1 MEIIPGKR
9 KNSYLYVY
17 EGYTYNMDNRYS
29 YIYRCA
35 KRRTIECK
43 GVLFKEREN
52 FILENSHNHPSEPHI
67 GDILNL
73 KKEMIQMCKE
83 TTTTNKEIF
92 DIVSR
97 KNPKAA
103 AHISYNAMRNVLSK
117 EKFKMRPPLPS
128 SVCDLGNLLQNYESV
143 KVIYKGCAISE
154 DNKYSYIFT
163 SDKLLKILEES
174 SEIFID
180 GTFSVSINYYYF
192 IFVIKIY
199 NFIEI
204 SVDNCNCCYSFINV
218 ISGCTK
224 STKFCTVILC
234 SCTIHG

>member
-17 EGYTYNMDNRYS
+17 EGYTYNIDNRYT
-29 YIYRCA
+29 YTYRCT
-35 KRRTIECK
+35 KRRTTACK
-43 GVLFKEREN
+43 GVLVKERES
-52 FILENSHNHPSEPHI
+52 FILQSNHNHPSNARI
-67 GDILNL
+67 LDILNL
-73 KKEMIQMCKE
+73 KSETTQMCKE
-83 TTTTNKEIF
+83 TTTSNKEIF
-92 DIVSR
+92 DTVSR

-103 AHISYNAMRNVLSK
+103 AYISYNTMRNVLSK
-117 EKFKMRPPLPS
+117 EKLKMRPPLPS

-143 KVIYKGCAISE
+143 KVIYKGCIISE

-163 SDKLLKILEES
+163 SDKLLKILEKS

-180 GTFSVSINYYYF
+180 GTFSVSISCYYI

-204 SVDNCNCCYSFINV
+204 FVDNYDCCYSSI
-218 ISGCTK
+218 
-224 STKFCTVILC
+224 
-234 SCTIHG
+234 